1 MKYKVVKGCVIKGAG
16 HQPGEVVDLE
26 DGMARDLMGMGRIVP
41 HDEAEPE
48 NRSVGLEGSS
58 EEPVKRRGRPK
69 KEEAPAEEAP
79 EE

>member
-1 MKYKVVKGCVIKGAG
+1 
-16 HQPGEVVDLE
+16 
-26 DGMARDLMGMGRIVP
+26 MAKDLMGMGRIVP

-69 KEEAPAEEAP
+69 KEEAPVEEAP